1 MAEGVLKLRERS
13 GSVGK
18 FWRVL
23 PANSPAASR
32 WHAEV
37 CQHGTWRSNSGAT
50 WRLDNTSRHLLQ
62 FIGGGLRCRRMV
74 GLIEILALLGVA
86 TVFSGCTSFG
96 KVGLKPAETVI
107 LSTYPLASSKAFG
120 TGFLMAMKDR
130 RAPGGVVPVM
140 VTSTHLVRTAGGG
153 AIYMPLRGFDAQG
166 NLSAAIL
173 QVVPARR
180 GMPFYVRHPI
190 LDVAA
195 FKVRFPERMRVPL
208 LLTLLEE
215 KNLESRRE
223 PRAGEDVIFV
233 GFPEGQGTSLGM
245 FPVLRSGRVASL
257 DQSLLSLRS
266 FLINGDVYPGD
277 SGAPVFRAT
286 QSGQPSVVGMVTE
299 RLSFGRRSPFP
310 LALAVDARAI
320 RETLRLLA
328 QRDH

>member
-1 MAEGVLKLRERS
+1 MVFLMEVLAMFQ
-13 GSVGK
+13 G
-18 FWRVL
+18 
-23 PANSPAASR
+23 
-32 WHAEV
+32 
-37 CQHGTWRSNSGAT
+37 
-50 WRLDNTSRHLLQ
+50 
-62 FIGGGLRCRRMV
+62 
-74 GLIEILALLGVA
+74 A
-86 TVFSGCTSFG
+86 TVFSGCADPR
-96 KVGLKPAETVI
+96 KIGLKPAETVI

-153 AIYMPLRGFDAQG
+153 AIYMPLRGFDGKG
-166 NLSAAIL
+166 NLSVAIL
-173 QVVPARR
+173 EIVPARR
-180 GMPFYVRHPI
+180 GLPFYVRHPI

-195 FKVRFPERMRVPL
+195 FKVRFPERMRIPL

-215 KNLESRRE
+215 KNLERRGE
-223 PRAGEDVIFV
+223 PRAGEEVVFV
-233 GFPEGQGTSLGM
+233 GFPEGQGTSQGM
-245 FPVLRSGRVASL
+245 FPVLRAGRIASL
-257 DQSLLSLRS
+257 DQSLLGLRS

-299 RLSFGRRSPFP
+299 RLGFGRRSPFP

-328 QRDH
+328 ERDH